1 VEAVQ
6 VRLLAGACGVALTGL
21 IAPDLQAAKLIEF
34 GWDEPDTGFMR
45 QHIREMEQTPFD
57 GCVFHLTY
65 TKEDG
70 KSGNF
75 TWECWGEE
83 AFSRE
88 QLWHA
93 VDDLRTLDSET
104 FTENFLRFNVTPG
117 NVDWFD
123 DFSAILSNARLA
135 AEIARAA
142 RCPGILFDIEQYN
155 SQLFSYQAM
164 RDKDAK
170 SFDEYAAQVR
180 KRGAEVMEAF
190 QEPFPDMTVFLTF
203 GYCLPWYQAGSR
215 EKLPEASYGLLA
227 PFFDG
232 MLEAANEGVTFVDG
246 HEASYPYQERAQFE
260 TARRVMTQDLL
271 PLVADPETYLQH
283 LSVAFGVW
291 MDCNWRNVG
300 WATGPFAGNHFL
312 PMQLKQSVEAALELC
327 DEYVWLYSETPR
339 WWSAEGP
346 QKLPRAYVRAVR
358 TAKEEARGGN

>member
-1 VEAVQ
+1 MHTALLVGAWAAVFAGLVPGSVE
-6 VRLLAGACGVALTGL
+6 
-21 IAPDLQAAKLIEF
+21 AAKLIEF
-34 GWDEPDTGFMR
+34 GWDEPDTAFMR

-57 GCVFHLTY
+57 GCVFHLSY
-65 TKEDG
+65 TEEEG

-75 TWECWGEE
+75 TWECWSER
-83 AFSRE
+83 AFARE

-93 VDDLRTLDSET
+93 VRDLKALDSET
-104 FTENFLRFNVTPG
+104 FTESFLRFNVTPG

-135 AEIARAA
+135 AEIARAG

-164 RDKDAK
+164 RDKDTK
-170 SFDEYAAQVR
+170 SFEVYAAQVS

-190 QEPFPDMTVFLTF
+190 QEPFPDITIFLTF

-215 EKLPEASYGLLA
+215 EKLPEAGYGLLV
-227 PFFDG
+227 PLLDG
-232 MLEAANEGVTFVDG
+232 MLGAANEGVRLVDG
-246 HEASYPYQERAQFE
+246 HEASYPYRERAQLE

-271 PLVADPETYLQH
+271 PIVADPEAYLRH
-283 LSVAFGVW
+283 LSVGFGVW

-300 WATGPFAGNHFL
+300 WATGPFTGNHFL
-312 PMQLKQSVEAALELC
+312 PTQLQRTVRAALELC
-327 DEYVWLYSETPR
+327 DEYVWVYSETPR

-346 QKLPRAYVRAVR
+346 QKLPQAYVRAIR
-358 TAKEEARGGN
+358 KAKEEAASGD